1 MAKKHGCLFSFVAFV
16 LVIVVVCGAGIW
28 LLLNNTPRSLN
39 LANVKI
45 NNYTLEQLGIA
56 DVTLGEVVTFAK
68 SLTTEHSQ
76 SEIAPEAYTA
86 ADKKAADDKFQNT
99 KIALLGKIQYKN
111 LLYMSAQSTTL
122 DPLAQPLVLGYGE
135 VAYVVDSALHQF
147 YNSTEANV
155 LEEGVEAIMVLKLL
169 DASVVQTTFSLQNS
183 QIFLTSVLRLNI
195 AEYVSDLN
203 KQLPFGLRIADTL
216 FCTLT
221 NQIKIDDTGKITNEG
236 FVSVVIN
243 DQDAEMSEIV
253 LNALFMLIA
262 EEGSEPLSCEK
273 IDGYVCIVESILCG
287 HVGGI
292 GTKNEFSVNTYGSNG
307 IDFETQKITF
317 LPNADLIVL

>member
-39 LANVKI
+39 LASVKI

-56 DVTLGEVVTFAK
+56 DVTLGEVVNFAK

-76 SEIAPEAYTA
+76 NEIAPEAYAA
-86 ADKKAADDKFQNT
+86 ADKKAADDKFQN
-99 KIALLGKIQYKN
+99 IPLLGKIQYKD

-122 DPLAQPLVLGYGE
+122 NPLAQPLVLGYGE

-155 LEEGVEAIMVLKLL
+155 LEEGVEAITVLKSL

-195 AEYVSDLN
+195 ADYVADLN

-221 NQIKIDDTGKITNEG
+221 NQIQIDDSGKITNEG

-253 LNALFMLIA
+253 LNALFMLIS

-273 IDGYVCIVESILCG
+273 IAGYVCIVESILCG